1 MTKPNAELD
10 QALEDAHLPAL
21 LMALVH
27 MPGDAGL
34 SEEVKADIRAK
45 AKVAIEAYAA
55 AGSPKMP
62 SPDTPT
68 LRKMMDFIAGAPI
81 PETYADFLIDE
92 LAISGKSSKDP
103 QFEQPRLKEA
113 ARKLKVLVVGAGM
126 SGLLTGIRLSQA
138 GVQFEIVEKNP
149 DVGGTWLVNTYP
161 GCRVDNS
168 NHMYSYS
175 FEPNHAWPQHF
186 SPQPELLKYFRGI
199 AAKYDL
205 KKNIR
210 FETL

>member
-1 MTKPNAELD
+1 MAKPNAELD

-27 MPGDAGL
+27 MTGDAGWLRPEWTPVYQPLSPPGDTGL
-34 SEEVKADIRAK
+34 SEEAKADIRAK
-45 AKVAIEAYAA
+45 AKVAIEAYVA

-68 LRKMMDFIAGAPI
+68 LRRMMDFIAGAPI

-103 QFEQPRLKEA
+103 QFDQPQLKAA
-113 ARKLKVLVVGAGM
+113 ARKLKVLVIGAGM
-126 SGLLTGIRLSQA
+126 SGLLTGIRLQQT
-138 GVQFEIVEKNP
+138 GVQFEIVEKNA

-161 GCRVDNS
+161 G
-168 NHMYSYS
+168 
-175 FEPNHAWPQHF
+175 
-186 SPQPELLKYFRGI
+186 
-199 AAKYDL
+199 
-205 KKNIR
+205 
-210 FETL
+210 